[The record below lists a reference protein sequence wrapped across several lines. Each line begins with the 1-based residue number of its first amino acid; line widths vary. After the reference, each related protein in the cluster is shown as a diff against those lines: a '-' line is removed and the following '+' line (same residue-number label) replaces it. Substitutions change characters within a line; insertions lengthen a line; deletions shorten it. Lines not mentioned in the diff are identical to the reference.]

1 MDSQVI
7 TVSFVTY
14 LYQSQLRRVG
24 PMPTEAGEAFAR
36 ELSRRSGI
44 SSIRLEKWACVDSKE
59 FSK

>member
-1 MDSQVI
+1 
-7 TVSFVTY
+7 
-14 LYQSQLRRVG
+14 
-24 PMPTEAGEAFAR
+24 MPTEAGEAFAR